1 MPNRL
6 IKAGKYLIQ
15 KKNQTNK
22 ISPHTDKDI
31 KPCLSFNASDTVII
45 INDAVNQ
52 IN

>member
-1 MPNRL
+1 M
-6 IKAGKYLIQ
+6 
-15 KKNQTNK
+15 KKTKQTNK

-31 KPCLSFNASDTVII
+31 QPCLSFNASDTVII